1 MARESGGKENP
12 LGRRDLKSRSTAWAQ
27 RLAAALSTSAI
38 TPNQISL
45 LSLVFAACGGALIFW
60 LDGSWLLLAALCVQL
75 RLLCNLMDGM
85 VAVEGGKA
93 SPTGLLYNELP
104 DRVAD
109 SLFLVPLGYFLGLGW
124 LGWLLALLAVST
136 AYLRLLGGALGQ
148 AQDFSGIMAKQRR
161 MALLTLGLV
170 LQAAESLLYGTPYSL
185 LVTAILLLLGTA
197 LTCVTRT
204 LAIARRLREAG

>member
-1 MARESGGKENP
+1 MARESGGKESP

-27 RLAAALSTSAI
+27 RSAAVLSASAI

-45 LSLVFAACGGALIFW
+45 LSLVFAACGGAVIFW
-60 LDGSWLLLAALCVQL
+60 LDGGWLLLAALCVQL

-93 SPTGLLYNELP
+93 SPEGLLYNELP
-104 DRVAD
+104 DRLAD
-109 SLFLVPLGYFLGLGW
+109 AFFLVPLGYFLEADW
-124 LGWLLALLAVST
+124 LGWLLALLAVFT

-148 AQDFSGIMAKQRR
+148 VQDFSGIMAKQRR
-161 MALLTLGLV
+161 MALLTLGLAA
-170 LQAAESLLYGTPYSL
+170 QAAETLLYGTQISL
-185 LVTAILLLLGTA
+185 LLTAGLLLAGTA